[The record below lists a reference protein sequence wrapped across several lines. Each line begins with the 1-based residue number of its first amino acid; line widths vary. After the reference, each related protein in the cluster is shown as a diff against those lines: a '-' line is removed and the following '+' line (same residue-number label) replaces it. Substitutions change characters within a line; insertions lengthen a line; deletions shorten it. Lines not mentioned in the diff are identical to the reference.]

1 MKIKLLSLPWIC
13 RRHQLLQCFESWNWV
28 LVITYTHLFPLWAF
42 LIAAIYFSF
51 TWSSWYASI
60 ANHWEFYDSFNY
72 FYDQNELYRC
82 SSSYNQKN
90 KQEINKY
97 DVLYD
102 TSPQYVF
109 IKSSKTNTNCGLDN
123 DRKDNVTTQIL
134 RITFCRKLHSL
145 ELIKNQAYT
154 CISLTLQST
163 LLLNS
168 PKRFLKIWWRFY
180 RINH

>member
-1 MKIKLLSLPWIC
+1 MNLSSSSTIAMFRILKLSSCNHIHSSFSALSFSDCCNLFFFHLKLMIRLNRKSLGILWFIQLFLWLKWI
-13 RRHQLLQCFESWNWV
+13 
-28 LVITYTHLFPLWAF
+28 I
-42 LIAAIYFSF
+42 
-51 TWSSWYASI
+51 
-60 ANHWEFYDSFNY
+60 
-72 FYDQNELYRC
+72 YRC

-168 PKRFLKIWWRFY
+168 PKRFFSDMMTFL
-180 RINH
+180 

>member
-1 MKIKLLSLPWIC
+1 MNLSSSSTIAMFRILKLSSCNHIHSSFSALSFSDCCNLFFFHLKLMIRLNRKSLGILWFIQLFLWSKWI
-13 RRHQLLQCFESWNWV
+13 
-28 LVITYTHLFPLWAF
+28 I
-42 LIAAIYFSF
+42 
-51 TWSSWYASI
+51 
-60 ANHWEFYDSFNY
+60 
-72 FYDQNELYRC
+72 YRC

-168 PKRFLKIWWRFY
+168 PKRFFKDMMTIL
-180 RINH
+180 

>member
-1 MKIKLLSLPWIC
+1 MLQFIFLSLEAHDTPQSQIIGNSMI
-13 RRHQLLQCFESWNWV
+13 H
-28 LVITYTHLFPLWAF
+28 
-42 LIAAIYFSF
+42 
-51 TWSSWYASI
+51 SI
-60 ANHWEFYDSFNY
+60 ISMTKMNI
-72 FYDQNELYRC
+72 YRC

-168 PKRFLKIWWRFY
+168 PKRFLKDMMTFLI
-180 RINH
+180 INNKF

>member
-1 MKIKLLSLPWIC
+1 MLQFIFLSLEAHDTPQSQIIGNSMI
-13 RRHQLLQCFESWNWV
+13 H
-28 LVITYTHLFPLWAF
+28 
-42 LIAAIYFSF
+42 
-51 TWSSWYASI
+51 SI
-60 ANHWEFYDSFNY
+60 ISMTKMNI
-72 FYDQNELYRC
+72 YRC

-102 TSPQYVF
+102 TSSQYVF

-168 PKRFLKIWWRFY
+168 PKRFLKDMMTFLI
-180 RINH
+180 INNKF

>member
-1 MKIKLLSLPWIC
+1 M
-13 RRHQLLQCFESWNWV
+13 NN
-28 LVITYTHLFPLWAF
+28 
-42 LIAAIYFSF
+42 
-51 TWSSWYASI
+51 YASSDEYKKI
-60 ANHWEFYDSFNY
+60 DISC
-72 FYDQNELYRC
+72 YRC

-168 PKRFLKIWWRFY
+168 PKRFFKDMMTFL
-180 RINH
+180 